1 MLIRTP
7 SLAVAMILA
16 FLLCAL
22 CVVATRADST
32 REATTQSTT
41 QPTPPRPAKPATRPV
56 RQINRVLLISVD
68 GLRPD
73 LLARAYAP
81 NVRGLMNAGS
91 FTLWARTTAAAVTL
105 PSHVS
110 MLTGVT
116 PAKHQIAWN
125 TDLPL
130 AKPVYPKGRTL
141 FDIAKSYGYSTAMVA
156 GKSKFEIFER
166 PNSIDWCWVSPKEA
180 SPTTKPSKKFSGM
193 PEGPLSTP
201 ADEEWPDDSTKAK
214 KEKLSDAIVAEQAV
228 QIIHDHRP
236 DVLFVHFPHVD
247 NVGHMSGWGTP
258 EQIDAVEE
266 ADAAVGSVLRA
277 ISDAGLMES
286 TLIILTADHGG
297 AGRGHGADD
306 PRSRHIPWIA
316 AGPGIRRNFDLTRY
330 PELTLNTEDTFATAC
345 YFLGMTPSSRID
357 GKPVRE
363 ILRLDELLQ
372 AGR

>member
-7 SLAVAMILA
+7 SLAAALILA

-22 CVVATRADST
+22 CVVSTHAQVNAPTTRPA
-32 REATTQSTT
+32 AAA
-41 QPTPPRPAKPATRPV
+41 PAKPTTRPV
-56 RQINRVLLISVD
+56 RQVNRALIISVD

-81 NVRGLMNAGS
+81 NVRGLKHAGS
-91 FTLWARTTAAAVTL
+91 FTRWARTTAAAVTH

-110 MLTGVT
+110 ILTGVT
-116 PAKHQIAWN
+116 PGKHQIAWN
-125 TDLPL
+125 SDLPL

-156 GKSKFEIFER
+156 GKSKFELFER
-166 PNSIDWCWVSPKEA
+166 PGSIDWCWVSPREV
-180 SPTTKPSKKFSGM
+180 SPTTKPVK
-193 PEGPLSTP
+193 PTTP
-201 ADEEWPDDSTKAK
+201 DDEWPDDSMKAK
-214 KEKLSDAIVAEQAV
+214 KEKLSDAVVAEHAV
-228 QIIHDHRP
+228 EIIRDHRP

-258 EQIDAVEE
+258 EQVEAVEE
-266 ADAAVGSVLRA
+266 ADAAVGTVLRA

-297 AGRGHGADD
+297 QGRSHGADD

-330 PELTLNTEDTFATAC
+330 ADLTVNTEDTFATAC
-345 YFLGMTPSSRID
+345 YFLGMTPSPRID
-357 GKPVRE
+357 GKPIRE
-363 ILRLDELLQ
+363 ALQVEELLQ
-372 AGR
+372 AAK

>member
-7 SLAVAMILA
+7 SLTAALILA

-22 CVVATRADST
+22 CVVATRAEDR
-32 REATTQSTT
+32 REATTQATTQSTT
-41 QPTPPRPAKPATRPV
+41 QPAPRKLSKPTTRPV
-56 RQINRVLLISVD
+56 RQVSRVMVISVD

-91 FTLWARTTAAAVTL
+91 FTLWARTTAAAITL

-116 PAKHQIAWN
+116 PGRHEIAWN

-130 AKPVYPKGRTL
+130 SRPVYPKGRTL

-166 PNSIDWCWVSPKEA
+166 PGSLDWFWVSPKEVKEATTTAPSTKPAKPA
-180 SPTTKPSKKFSGM
+180 SP
-193 PEGPLSTP
+193 
-201 ADEEWPDDSTKAK
+201 DEEWPDDSMKAR
-214 KEKLSDAIVAEQAV
+214 KEKLSDSIVAEHAV
-228 QIIHDHRP
+228 ELIRDHRP
-236 DVLFVHFPHVD
+236 DVMFVHFPHVD

-277 ISDAGLMES
+277 LSDAGLMES

-297 AGRGHGADD
+297 QGRGHGADD
-306 PRSRHIPWIA
+306 ARSRHIPWIA

-330 PELTLNTEDTFATAC
+330 AELNINTEDTFATAC
-345 YFLGMTPSSRID
+345 FFLGISPSPRID
-357 GKPVRE
+357 GKPIRE

-372 AGR
+372 AAK